1 MRVIGLTGGIAC
13 GKSHISSQLSALGV
27 PIIDGDLLS
36 RELTAP
42 GGAALSELRVAFGD
56 SIFCSDGTL
65 NRAALGQRVFGKP
78 DALARL
84 DAIMQPM
91 IRRLIT
97 ERMAALEA
105 ADVPLCVLDMP
116 LLYEKG
122 LDALCDRVWCASLP
136 QEMQLERLMNRDGC
150 TREAAEKRIAS
161 QLPTEEKARRANIVI
176 DTRGTPA
183 ETAALIPPLLQ
194 EEMRLAA
201 L

>member
-1 MRVIGLTGGIAC
+1 
-13 GKSHISSQLSALGV
+13 
-27 PIIDGDLLS
+27 
-36 RELTAP
+36 
-42 GGAALSELRVAFGD
+42 
-56 SIFCSDGTL
+56 
-65 NRAALGQRVFGKP
+65 
-78 DALARL
+78 
-84 DAIMQPM
+84 MQPM

-105 ADVPLCVLDMP
+105 VDVPLCVLDMP

-122 LDALCDRVWCASLP
+122 LNALCDRVWCASLP
-136 QEMQLERLMNRDGC
+136 QEMQLERLMYRDGC

-161 QLPTEEKARRANIVI
+161 QLPTEEKARRADIVI